1 MGEEKKTFWHTLPG
15 LITAVATLIG
25 AVATLLT
32 VLYANGVIGEK
43 EAGSS
48 NNGGSSIE
56 VTIPSNLWS
65 IGWSCDLEFSGGGT
79 ANLQMSSAGD
89 DLMIGSWSLGMHTN
103 FDSLTYRSNLKRK
116 GFWFHSERVTLHLKV
131 VGNSIKTNLVMTVE
145 GIDGNSIK
153 VSGVYKTADQR
164 KRFSGMCRP
173 KS

>member
-43 EAGSS
+43 EVGSS
-48 NNGGSSIE
+48 NEGGGSIE
-56 VTIPSNLWS
+56 ATIPSNLWS
-65 IGWSCDLEFSGGGT
+65 VGWSCDLVFNGAGT

-116 GFWFHSERVTLHLKV
+116 GVWFHIEKVTLHLKV
-131 VGNSIKTNLVMTVE
+131 VDNSIKTNLVMTVE
-145 GIDGNSIK
+145 GKDGNSLN
-153 VSGVYKTADQR
+153 VGGVYKSTNQI
-164 KRFSGMCRP
+164 KRFSGMCHP